1 MNDALILLFGFSRTA
16 LEIATKLKK
25 QGYTFR
31 LVDYDP
37 AALVKAQKEG
47 FDLIDADKI
56 SKEILPLHVNEVQKL
71 FGDRVIVDGMIDRKA
86 LGTLIFNDKDE
97 REKLNQLMRPL
108 IREEIFKRSEVLEK
122 SKKPYI
128 IDIPLYYES
137 DGYDCKVVVVVYAPV
152 EVQRKRLMIREN
164 FTKEEAQK
172 RIDAQISIEE
182 KRILADFLINNSF
195 DMKFLESEIEKF
207 IKFVRGKY
215 ADCKI

>member
-1 MNDALILLFGFSRTA
+1 
-16 LEIATKLKK
+16 
-25 QGYTFR
+25 
-31 LVDYDP
+31 
-37 AALVKAQKEG
+37 
-47 FDLIDADKI
+47 
-56 SKEILPLHVNEVQKL
+56 
-71 FGDRVIVDGMIDRKA
+71 
-86 LGTLIFNDKDE
+86 
-97 REKLNQLMRPL
+97 MRPL
-108 IREEIFKRSEVLEK
+108 IREEIFKRSERLEVK
-122 SKKPYI
+122 KKPYI

-137 DGYDCKVVVVVYAPV
+137 DGYDCKVVVVVYAPI

-182 KRILADFLINNSF
+182 KKILADFLINNSF